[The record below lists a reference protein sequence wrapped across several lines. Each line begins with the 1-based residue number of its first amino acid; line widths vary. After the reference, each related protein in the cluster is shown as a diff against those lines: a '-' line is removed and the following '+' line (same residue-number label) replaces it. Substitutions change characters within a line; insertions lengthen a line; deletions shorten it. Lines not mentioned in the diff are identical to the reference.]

1 MSEVEA
7 LARPGVQVNLT
18 SDFGKVTWNG
28 DEPIVL
34 QPAARHGVKAEDA
47 LHAWAFALDTY
58 DVGAGMI
65 MYIGPDRVGDLL
77 EVGVVQWHEDLAIVH
92 AMPARDK
99 FVR

>member
-1 MSEVEA
+1 M
-7 LARPGVQVNLT
+7 
-18 SDFGKVTWNG
+18 
-28 DEPIVL
+28 
-34 QPAARHGVKAEDA
+34 HGQ
-47 LHAWAFALDTY
+47 FALDTY